1 MCYNYQK
8 FCAAAAE
15 YYGRALGSFIITQVA
30 RQLKQTGPQKRRRVD
45 AKKEKDRPDGRGQGG
60 QKDKAKRVLTE
71 RSSVF

>member
-30 RQLKQTGPQKRRRVD
+30 RQLKQAAAASA

-60 QKDKAKRVLTE
+60 QKDKVKRVLTE